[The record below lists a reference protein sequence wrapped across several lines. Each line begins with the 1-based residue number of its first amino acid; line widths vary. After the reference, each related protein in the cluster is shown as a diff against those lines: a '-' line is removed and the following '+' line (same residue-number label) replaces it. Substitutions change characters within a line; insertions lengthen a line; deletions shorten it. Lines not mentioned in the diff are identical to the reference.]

1 MIFSCPQ
8 ADRIVIFANQI
19 SSINMGLNISGS
31 VVDVDHTHNQ
41 HLNTGR
47 HGNPVVQQV
56 PVGQPELTVYSTF
69 QRHKAPQSKNRDRA
83 TRKVG
88 DNCHLLYALK
98 GKDGLT
104 TTFGAIRR
112 LLLNFDAII
121 EDMLDQAGQYDVV
134 IPMPSGHKISGIYAA
149 RLARRFGCNLNSGV
163 FAKISGAD
171 ALQLLHDSPLSSS
184 DKRKVAARLN
194 PDSFSLKDVPIG
206 FRQYFPP
213 ITVAADG
220 IPAGFK
226 RFLLADDLLATGT
239 TLVAA
244 KRLIQ
249 AAVPGA
255 TVDAA
260 CLFSAV

>member
-1 MIFSCPQ
+1 M
-8 ADRIVIFANQI
+8 
-19 SSINMGLNISGS
+19 
-31 VVDVDHTHNQ
+31 DVDHTHNQ

-56 PVGQPELTVYSTF
+56 PTGQPELTVYSTF

-134 IPMPSGHKISGIYAA
+134 VPMPSGHNISDIYAA
-149 RLARRFGCNLNSGV
+149 RLARRFGCHLNTGV
-163 FAKISGAD
+163 FAKISAAD
-171 ALQLLHDSPLSSS
+171 ALQMLHESPLSPSE
-184 DKRKVAARLN
+184 KRKVAARLN
-194 PDSFSLKDVPIG
+194 SEIFSLKDVPIS
-206 FRQYFPP
+206 FRQHFPP
-213 ITVAADG
+213 IIVGPDG
-220 IPAGFK
+220 IPTRFK

-260 CLFSAV
+260 CLFSAI